1 MLQRHMKSFG
11 VLVVTLALVAC
22 ETPSSNTKTGGLLPA
37 LPTKPTTFSG
47 GNGSSYKTAIVVHA
61 SSEVTGVPAEYAY
74 IKAHYPGYRFISQ
87 GLSFEHG
94 KSYDIM
100 TFADSHGKK
109 HVLYFDI
116 SEYFG
121 RM

>member
-1 MLQRHMKSFG
+1 MKSFG

-22 ETPSSNTKTGGLLPA
+22 ETPSSNTKTGGFLPPLPA
-37 LPTKPTTFSG
+37 KPTTFSG

-61 SSEVTGVPAEYAY
+61 SSEATGVPAEYAY